1 MMHQL
6 ISKKVII
13 YLCLFFLLVTVNNNS
28 IINLRLPKIERIKI
42 SGFNLN
48 QSNQVKNVIE
58 SLKSK
63 NIFFI
68 NQFEIKKNIFS
79 DNVIEELSIFK
90 NYPST
95 LLVDIKK
102 TQFLA
107 VTKKDGEDFFI
118 GKNGKLIKKDKS
130 IVKLPYVFGDLNMS
144 EFLKFKKNI
153 DDSNFEFKQ
162 ILNLYYYKSKRWDIE
177 TSKGYLIKL
186 PRENISEV
194 LNLFIRLSK
203 EKNFNDKRTI
213 DFRQKGQI
221 ILNAK

>member
-1 MMHQL
+1 MHQL

-13 YLCLFFLLVTVNNNS
+13 YLCLFFLLATVNNSS
-28 IINLRLPKIERIKI
+28 IINLRLPKIEKIKI
-42 SGFNLN
+42 SGFSLD
-48 QSNQVKNVIE
+48 QSTHVRDIIE

-68 NQFEIKKNIFS
+68 NQLEIKKDIFS
-79 DNVIEELSIFK
+79 DNVIEELNIFK

-95 LLVDIKK
+95 LIVDIKK

-107 VTKKDGEDFFI
+107 VTKKDGDDYFI
-118 GKNGKLIKKDKS
+118 GKNGKLIKKNES
-130 IVKLPYVFGDLNMS
+130 IAKLPYIFGDLNIK
-144 EFLKFKKNI
+144 EFLEFKKNI
-153 DDSNFEFKQ
+153 DNSNFEFKQ

-186 PRENISEV
+186 PRENISEI
-194 LNLFIRLSK
+194 LNLFVRLSK

-221 ILNAK
+221 ILDAK

>member
-1 MMHQL
+1 MHQL

-13 YLCLFFLLVTVNNNS
+13 YLCLFFLLATVNNSS
-28 IINLRLPKIERIKI
+28 IINLRLPKIEKIKI
-42 SGFNLN
+42 SGFSLDQNTH
-48 QSNQVKNVIE
+48 VRDIIE

-68 NQFEIKKNIFS
+68 NQFEIKKDIFS
-79 DNVIEELSIFK
+79 DNIIEELNIFK

-95 LLVDIKK
+95 LIVDIKK

-107 VTKKDGEDFFI
+107 VTKKDGDNYFI
-118 GKNGKLIKKDKS
+118 GRNGKLIKKNQS
-130 IVKLPYVFGDLNMS
+130 ISKLPYVFGDLNIND
-144 EFLKFKKNI
+144 FLEFKKNI
-153 DDSNFEFKQ
+153 DNSNFEFKQ

-186 PRENISEV
+186 PRENISEI
-194 LNLFIRLSK
+194 LNLFVRLSK

-221 ILNAK
+221 ILDAK

>member
-1 MMHQL
+1 MQQL

-13 YLCLFFLLVTVNNNS
+13 YLCLFFLLATVNNNT
-28 IINLRLPKIERIKI
+28 ILNFKLPKIEKIKI
-42 SGFNLN
+42 SGFNLD
-48 QSNQVKNVIE
+48 QSNQVEDIIG

-79 DNVIEELSIFK
+79 DNAIEELSIFK

-95 LLVDIKK
+95 LIIDIKK

-107 VTKKDGEDFFI
+107 VTKKDGEDYFI
-118 GKNGKLIKKDKS
+118 GNNGKFIKKDQS
-130 IVKLPYVFGDLNMS
+130 RIKLPYVFGDLNIN
-144 EFLKFKKNI
+144 EFLEFKKNI
-153 DDSNFEFKQ
+153 DNSNFEFTQ
-162 ILNLYYYKSKRWDIE
+162 ILNLHYFKSKRWDIE
-177 TSKGYLIKL
+177 TSTGYLIKL

-194 LNLFIRLSK
+194 LNLFIRMTK
-203 EKNFNDKRTI
+203 EKNFNDKKMI

-221 ILNAK
+221 ILDEK

>member
-1 MMHQL
+1 MHQL

-13 YLCLFFLLVTVNNNS
+13 YLCLFFLLATVNNNT
-28 IINLRLPKIERIKI
+28 ILNFKLPKIEKIKI
-42 SGFNLN
+42 SGFNLD
-48 QSNQVKNVIE
+48 QSNQVEDTIG

-79 DNVIEELSIFK
+79 DNAIEELSIFK

-95 LLVDIKK
+95 LIIDIKK

-107 VTKKDGEDFFI
+107 VTKKDGEDYFI
-118 GKNGKLIKKDKS
+118 GNNGKFIKKDQS
-130 IVKLPYVFGDLNMS
+130 RIKLPYVFGDLNIN
-144 EFLKFKKNI
+144 EFLEFKKNI
-153 DDSNFEFKQ
+153 DNSNFEFTQ
-162 ILNLYYYKSKRWDIE
+162 ILNLHYFKSKRWDIE
-177 TSKGYLIKL
+177 TSTGYLIKL

-194 LNLFIRLSK
+194 LNLFIRMTK
-203 EKNFNDKRTI
+203 EKNFNDKKMI

-221 ILNAK
+221 ILDEK

>member
-1 MMHQL
+1 MF
-6 ISKKVII
+6 I
-13 YLCLFFLLVTVNNNS
+13 FFTCTVNNSS
-28 IINLRLPKIERIKI
+28 IINLRLPKIEKIKI
-42 SGFNLN
+42 SGFNLDQN
-48 QSNQVKNVIE
+48 NQVKHIIE

-79 DNVIEELSIFK
+79 DNIIEELNIFK

-95 LLVDIKK
+95 LIVDIKK

-107 VTKKDGEDFFI
+107 VTKKDGEDYFI
-118 GKNGKLIKKDKS
+118 GKNGKLIKKNQS
-130 IVKLPYVFGDLNMS
+130 ISKLPYVFGDLNIND
-144 EFLKFKKNI
+144 FLEFKKNI
-153 DDSNFEFKQ
+153 DNSNFEFKQ

-186 PRENISEV
+186 PRENISEI
-194 LNLFIRLSK
+194 LNLFVRLSK
-203 EKNFNDKRTI
+203 EKNFNDKRMI

-221 ILNAK
+221 ILDAK

>member
-1 MMHQL
+1 MQQL

-13 YLCLFFLLVTVNNNS
+13 YLCLFFLLATVNNSTILNFK
-28 IINLRLPKIERIKI
+28 LPKIEKIKI
-42 SGFNLN
+42 SGFNLD
-48 QSNQVKNVIE
+48 QSNQVEDIIG

-95 LLVDIKK
+95 LIVDIKK

-107 VTKKDGEDFFI
+107 VTKKDGDDYFI
-118 GKNGKLIKKDKS
+118 GRNGKLIKKNQS
-130 IVKLPYVFGDLNMS
+130 ISKLPYVFGDLNIND
-144 EFLKFKKNI
+144 FLEFKKNI
-153 DDSNFEFKQ
+153 DNSNFEFKQ

-186 PRENISEV
+186 PRENISEI
-194 LNLFIRLSK
+194 LNLFVRLSK
-203 EKNFNDKRTI
+203 EKNFNDKRTF
-213 DFRQKGQI
+213 DFRQKDQI
-221 ILNAK
+221 ILDAK

>member
-1 MMHQL
+1 MHQL

-13 YLCLFFLLVTVNNNS
+13 YLCLFFLLATVNNSS
-28 IINLRLPKIERIKI
+28 IINLRLPKIEKIKI
-42 SGFNLN
+42 SGFSLDQNTH
-48 QSNQVKNVIE
+48 VRDIIE

-68 NQFEIKKNIFS
+68 NQFEIKKDIFS
-79 DNVIEELSIFK
+79 DNIIEELNIFK

-95 LLVDIKK
+95 LIVDIKK

-107 VTKKDGEDFFI
+107 VTKKDGDDYFI
-118 GKNGKLIKKDKS
+118 GRNGKLIKKNQS
-130 IVKLPYVFGDLNMS
+130 IAKLPFVFGDLNIS
-144 EFLKFKKNI
+144 EFLEFKKNI
-153 DDSNFEFKQ
+153 DNSNFEFKQ

-186 PRENISEV
+186 PRENISEI
-194 LNLFIRLSK
+194 LNLFVRLSK

-221 ILNAK
+221 ILDAK

>member
-1 MMHQL
+1 MHQL

-13 YLCLFFLLVTVNNNS
+13 YLCLFFLLATVNNSS
-28 IINLRLPKIERIKI
+28 IINLRLPKIEKIKI
-42 SGFNLN
+42 SGFSLDQNTH
-48 QSNQVKNVIE
+48 VRDIIE

-68 NQFEIKKNIFS
+68 NQFEIKKDIFS
-79 DNVIEELSIFK
+79 DNIIEELNIFK

-95 LLVDIKK
+95 LIVDIKK

-107 VTKKDGEDFFI
+107 VTKKDGDNYFI
-118 GKNGKLIKKDKS
+118 GRNGKLIKKNQS
-130 IVKLPYVFGDLNMS
+130 ISKLPYVFGDLNIN
-144 EFLKFKKNI
+144 EFLEFKKNI
-153 DDSNFEFKQ
+153 DNSNFEFKQ

-186 PRENISEV
+186 PRENISEI
-194 LNLFIRLSK
+194 LNLFVRLSK

-221 ILNAK
+221 ILDAK

>member
-1 MMHQL
+1 MHQL

-13 YLCLFFLLVTVNNNS
+13 YLCLFFLLATVNNSS
-28 IINLRLPKIERIKI
+28 IINLRLPKIEKIKI
-42 SGFNLN
+42 SGFSLDQNTH
-48 QSNQVKNVIE
+48 VRDIIE

-68 NQFEIKKNIFS
+68 NQFEIKKDIFS
-79 DNVIEELSIFK
+79 DNIIEELNIFK

-95 LLVDIKK
+95 LIVNIKK

-107 VTKKDGEDFFI
+107 VTKKDGDDYFI
-118 GKNGKLIKKDKS
+118 GRNGKLIKKNQS
-130 IVKLPYVFGDLNMS
+130 ISKLPYVFGDLNIND
-144 EFLKFKKNI
+144 FLEFKKNI
-153 DDSNFEFKQ
+153 DNSNFEFKQ

-177 TSKGYLIKL
+177 TSTGYLIKL
-186 PRENISEV
+186 PREDISEI
-194 LNLFIRLSK
+194 LNLFVRLSK

-221 ILNAK
+221 ILDAK

>member
-1 MMHQL
+1 MHQL

-13 YLCLFFLLVTVNNNS
+13 YLCLFFLLATVNNSS
-28 IINLRLPKIERIKI
+28 IINLRLPKIEKIKI
-42 SGFNLN
+42 SGFSLDQNTH
-48 QSNQVKNVIE
+48 VRDIIE

-68 NQFEIKKNIFS
+68 NQFEIKKDIFS
-79 DNVIEELSIFK
+79 DNIIEELNIFK

-95 LLVDIKK
+95 LIVDIKK

-107 VTKKDGEDFFI
+107 VTKKDGDNYFI
-118 GKNGKLIKKDKS
+118 GRNGKLIKKNQS
-130 IVKLPYVFGDLNMS
+130 ISKLPYVFGDLNIND
-144 EFLKFKKNI
+144 FLEFKKNI
-153 DDSNFEFKQ
+153 DNSNFEYTQ

-177 TSKGYLIKL
+177 TSTGYLIKL
-186 PRENISEV
+186 PRENISEI
-194 LNLFIRLSK
+194 LNLFVRLSK

-221 ILNAK
+221 ILDAK

>member
-1 MMHQL
+1 MQQL

-13 YLCLFFLLVTVNNNS
+13 YLCLFFLLATVNNSTILNFK
-28 IINLRLPKIERIKI
+28 LPKIEKIKI
-42 SGFNLN
+42 SGFNLD
-48 QSNQVKNVIE
+48 QSNQVEDTIG

-79 DNVIEELSIFK
+79 DNAIEELSIFK

-95 LLVDIKK
+95 LIIDIKK

-107 VTKKDGEDFFI
+107 VTKKDGEDYFI
-118 GKNGKLIKKDKS
+118 GNNGKFIKKDQS
-130 IVKLPYVFGDLNMS
+130 RIKLPYVFGDLNIN
-144 EFLKFKKNI
+144 EFLEFKKNI
-153 DDSNFEFKQ
+153 DNSNFEFTQ
-162 ILNLYYYKSKRWDIE
+162 ILNLHYFKSKRWDIE
-177 TSKGYLIKL
+177 TSTGYLIKL

-194 LNLFIRLSK
+194 LNLFIRMTK
-203 EKNFNDKRTI
+203 EKNFNDKKMI

-221 ILNAK
+221 ILDEK

>member
-1 MMHQL
+1 MHQL

-13 YLCLFFLLVTVNNNS
+13 YLCLFFLLATVNNSS
-28 IINLRLPKIERIKI
+28 IINFRLPKIEKIKI
-42 SGFNLN
+42 SGFSLDQNTH
-48 QSNQVKNVIE
+48 VRDIIE

-68 NQFEIKKNIFS
+68 NQFEIKKDIFS
-79 DNVIEELSIFK
+79 DNIIEELNIFK

-95 LLVDIKK
+95 LIVDIKK

-107 VTKKDGEDFFI
+107 VTKKDGDNYFI
-118 GKNGKLIKKDKS
+118 GRNGKLIKKNQS
-130 IVKLPYVFGDLNMS
+130 ISKLPYVFGDLNIND
-144 EFLKFKKNI
+144 FLEFKKNI
-153 DDSNFEFKQ
+153 DNSNFEFKQ

-186 PRENISEV
+186 PRENISEI
-194 LNLFIRLSK
+194 LNLFVRLSK

-221 ILNAK
+221 ILDAK

>member
-1 MMHQL
+1 MHQL

-13 YLCLFFLLVTVNNNS
+13 YLCLFFLLATVNNSS
-28 IINLRLPKIERIKI
+28 IINLRLPKIEKIKI
-42 SGFNLN
+42 SGFSLDQNTH
-48 QSNQVKNVIE
+48 VRDIIE
-58 SLKSK
+58 NLKSK

-68 NQFEIKKNIFS
+68 NQFEIKKDIFS
-79 DNVIEELSIFK
+79 DNIIEELNIFK

-95 LLVDIKK
+95 LIVDIKK

-107 VTKKDGEDFFI
+107 VTKKDGDDYFI
-118 GKNGKLIKKDKS
+118 GRNGKLIKKNQS
-130 IVKLPYVFGDLNMS
+130 ISKLPYVFGDLNIND
-144 EFLKFKKNI
+144 FLEFKKNI
-153 DDSNFEFKQ
+153 DNSNFEFKQ

-177 TSKGYLIKL
+177 TSNGYLIKL

-221 ILNAK
+221 ILDAK

>member
-1 MMHQL
+1 MHQL

-13 YLCLFFLLVTVNNNS
+13 YLCLFFLLATVNNSS
-28 IINLRLPKIERIKI
+28 IINLRLPKIEKIKI
-42 SGFNLN
+42 SGFSLDQNTH
-48 QSNQVKNVIE
+48 VRDIIE

-68 NQFEIKKNIFS
+68 NQFEIKKDIFS
-79 DNVIEELSIFK
+79 DNIIEELNIFK

-95 LLVDIKK
+95 LIVDIKK

-107 VTKKDGEDFFI
+107 VTKKDGDNYFI
-118 GKNGKLIKKDKS
+118 GRNGKLIKKNQS
-130 IVKLPYVFGDLNMS
+130 ISKLPYVFGDLNIND
-144 EFLKFKKNI
+144 FLEFKKNI
-153 DDSNFEFKQ
+153 DNSNFEFKQ

-177 TSKGYLIKL
+177 TSNGYLIKL

-221 ILNAK
+221 ILDAK

>member
-1 MMHQL
+1 MHQL

-13 YLCLFFLLVTVNNNS
+13 YLCLFFLLATVNNSS
-28 IINLRLPKIERIKI
+28 IINLRLPKIEKIKI
-42 SGFNLN
+42 SGFSLDQNTH
-48 QSNQVKNVIE
+48 VRDIIE

-68 NQFEIKKNIFS
+68 NQFEIKKDIFS
-79 DNVIEELSIFK
+79 DNIIEELNIFK

-95 LLVDIKK
+95 LIVDIKK

-107 VTKKDGEDFFI
+107 VTKKDGDDYFI
-118 GKNGKLIKKDKS
+118 GRNGKLIKKNQS
-130 IVKLPYVFGDLNMS
+130 ISKLPYVFGDLNIND
-144 EFLKFKKNI
+144 FLEFKKNI
-153 DDSNFEFKQ
+153 DNSNFEFKQ

-186 PRENISEV
+186 PRENIVEF

-221 ILNAK
+221 ILDEK

>member
-1 MMHQL
+1 MHQL

-13 YLCLFFLLVTVNNNS
+13 YLCLFFLLATVNNSS
-28 IINLRLPKIERIKI
+28 IINFRLPKIEKIKI
-42 SGFNLN
+42 SGFSLDQNTH
-48 QSNQVKNVIE
+48 VRDIIE

-68 NQFEIKKNIFS
+68 NQFEIKKDIFS
-79 DNVIEELSIFK
+79 DNIIEELNIFK

-95 LLVDIKK
+95 LIVNIKK

-107 VTKKDGEDFFI
+107 VTKKDGDDYFI
-118 GKNGKLIKKDKS
+118 GRNGKLIKKNQS
-130 IVKLPYVFGDLNMS
+130 ISKLPYVFGDLNIND
-144 EFLKFKKNI
+144 FLEFKKNI
-153 DDSNFEFKQ
+153 DNSNFEYTQ

-177 TSKGYLIKL
+177 TSTGYLIKL
-186 PRENISEV
+186 PRENISEI
-194 LNLFIRLSK
+194 LNLFVRLSK

-221 ILNAK
+221 ILDAK

>member
-1 MMHQL
+1 MHQL

-13 YLCLFFLLVTVNNNS
+13 YLCLFFLLATVNNSTILNF
-28 IINLRLPKIERIKI
+28 RLPKIEKIKI
-42 SGFNLN
+42 SGFNLD
-48 QSNQVKNVIE
+48 QSNQLEDTIG

-79 DNVIEELSIFK
+79 DNAIEELSIFK

-95 LLVDIKK
+95 LIIDIKK

-107 VTKKDGEDFFI
+107 ITKKDGEDYFI
-118 GKNGKLIKKDKS
+118 GNNGKFIKKDQS
-130 IVKLPYVFGDLNMS
+130 RAKLPYVFGDLNIN
-144 EFLKFKKNI
+144 EFLEFKKNI
-153 DDSNFEFKQ
+153 DNSNFEFTQ
-162 ILNLYYYKSKRWDIE
+162 ILNLHYFKSKRWDIE
-177 TSKGYLIKL
+177 TTTGYLIKL

-194 LNLFIRLSK
+194 LNLFIRMTK
-203 EKNFNDKRTI
+203 EKNFNDKKMI

-221 ILNAK
+221 ILDEK

>member
-1 MMHQL
+1 MHQL

-13 YLCLFFLLVTVNNNS
+13 YLCLFFLLVTVNNSS
-28 IINLRLPKIERIKI
+28 IINLRIPKIEKIKI
-42 SGFNLN
+42 SGFNVN
-48 QSNQVKNVIE
+48 QSNQVKNIIE

-95 LLVDIKK
+95 LIVDIKK

-107 VTKKDGEDFFI
+107 VTKKDGEDYFI
-118 GKNGKLIKKDKS
+118 GKNGKLIKKNKS
-130 IVKLPYVFGDLNMS
+130 INKLPYIFGDLNIS
-144 EFLKFKKNI
+144 EFLEFKKNI
-153 DDSNFEFKQ
+153 DDSNFEFQQ

-203 EKNFNDKRTI
+203 EKNFNDKRTF
-213 DFRQKGQI
+213 DFRQKDQV
-221 ILNAK
+221 ILDAK

>member
-1 MMHQL
+1 MHQL

-13 YLCLFFLLVTVNNNS
+13 YLCLFFLLATVNNSS
-28 IINLRLPKIERIKI
+28 IMNLKLPKIDKIKI
-42 SGFNLN
+42 SGFNLD
-48 QSNQVKNVIE
+48 QSNQVKEIIE

-95 LLVDIKK
+95 LIVDIKK

-107 VTKKDGEDFFI
+107 VTKKDGENYFI
-118 GKNGKLIKKDKS
+118 GKNGKLIKKNES
-130 IVKLPYVFGDLNMS
+130 IAKLPFVFGDLNIS
-144 EFLKFKKNI
+144 EFLEFKKNI
-153 DDSNFEFKQ
+153 DDSNFEFQQ

-203 EKNFNDKRTI
+203 EKNFNDKRTF
-213 DFRQKGQI
+213 DFRQKDQV
-221 ILNAK
+221 ILDAK